1 MRRVELY
8 LASPPTQKARGE
20 AGANTLVAV
29 CVLGRWTS
37 WAAVVFSDCCLLT
50 SDFQGPTVM
59 GSSDKVHVM
68 DALAITGDEG
78 RGNLRKAPGSW

>member
-8 LASPPTQKARGE
+8 LASRRDTKGARRSWRKHARNG
-20 AGANTLVAV
+20 GFCNT
-29 CVLGRWTS
+29 GS
-37 WAAVVFSDCCLLT
+37 
-50 SDFQGPTVM
+50 TVM